1 MIFNKLELRNFKS
14 HVNTTL
20 NFNHGISL
28 IVGENGAGKSSI
40 FEAITFALFKE
51 SLVNNSDLVRTN
63 KGSSSK
69 IEMEVKLTFQANGID
84 YRIERSITKKGD
96 NTKANA
102 RLLRIRDEYDEI
114 VAQGVRQVDEEI
126 ELILNMNSKT
136 FLNAIH
142 IRQGEISDLI
152 EEKPANRKK
161 LIGQLLRIDDLE
173 KAYNEMP
180 KVTKDYELLRERL
193 DFKIEKEDELNS
205 QLEDLTNEHN
215 VILEQT
221 TQLNT
226 DLETLKKDNEAKN
239 QEKERLD
246 KQQSDLKELNV
257 KLQTENKLLE
267 TLNKTKEDLTN
278 KLTEVLSN
286 EEKMEELRPFCA
298 KLQVFNDFKESLFK
312 FNNLK
317 KDEASKNDTIE
328 KINEYKQTLENKK
341 ESHDRYVEIEGELK
355 ELTQNQTQLSSE
367 IKLIDEFETK
377 RKKAEVDI
385 QSKNTLME
393 KVITD
398 SKDVL
403 DNNEINFDEIK
414 LNELSDIVNNII
426 DSTKSEIN
434 EIDEK
439 IKENTI
445 LISSLQQEIKTSKK
459 PLLEIRKVE
468 NKCPTCQSDITPD
481 KKDQLI
487 NTYEVT
493 INENTTKINE
503 LNDLNKTL
511 TVEKSSKE
519 NDLKV
524 YDNLKNEI
532 NKNLRIPE
540 EIEGLTTEIEDLTK
554 KIEDLNEKRQSLEE
568 ITKSIE
574 EKTFEFKNL
583 EEDYKTYI
591 DAQTLLNNQ
600 EDEEKIKNELT
611 VITQSIKQ
619 IEEKLNELINT
630 ESELSLEIPEN
641 ELNKHISDL
650 TEKNAQFNQLEGSVK
665 YKEEY
670 ETKIKANDEEIQTK
684 QAEIDSITKK
694 IESCDYDEKTH
705 QEIIKAVEE
714 LTAKLNEINTVI
726 AVNQTN
732 LKNNED
738 KTKELEAK
746 IKENEK
752 YLAEFNAVNDYLDL
766 LEDLR
771 QYYGKNGIQ
780 NDLRSQSKPLIQKY
794 TREFF
799 DKFNFNYSDLLL
811 SDEYDISIYG
821 PDGKVKLGMVSGGE
835 KIAIALS
842 LRLAITQVM
851 SHGNIETILL
861 DEPTIHLDSFR
872 RKELINVLRSMS
884 IIPQMIIVTHDSE
897 LESAADTLIKIEKED
912 GISRVVDDS

>member
-1 MIFNKLELRNFKS
+1 MIFNKLELKNFKS

-20 NFNHGISL
+20 DFNHGISL

-63 KGSSSK
+63 KGTSDK
-69 IEMEVKLTFQANGID
+69 MEMEVKLTFQAGGID

-96 NTKANA
+96 NTKAGA
-102 RLLRIRDEYDEI
+102 RLIRIRNDSEEI

-152 EEKPANRKK
+152 DEKPANRKK

-180 KVTKDYELLRERL
+180 KVTKDYELLSERL
-193 DFKIEKEDELNS
+193 DFKIEPEEELNS

-215 VILEQT
+215 VISEQNVK
-221 TQLNT
+221 LNT
-226 DLETLKKDNEAKN
+226 DLETLKKDNEAKTT
-239 QEKERLD
+239 EKERLD
-246 KQQSDLKELNV
+246 KQQTDLKELNV
-257 KLQTENKLLE
+257 KLESENKLLE

-286 EEKMEELRPFCA
+286 EEKMEELRPFCN
-298 KLQVFNDFKESLFK
+298 KLQVFSDFKESLFK
-312 FNNLK
+312 FNTLK
-317 KDEASKNDTIE
+317 KDEASKNETIE
-328 KINEYKQTLENKK
+328 KINEYKQTLEDKK
-341 ESHDRYVEIEGELK
+341 ESHDMYVEIDGELK
-355 ELTQNQTQLSSE
+355 ELTQNQTQIASE
-367 IKLIDEFETK
+367 IKLIDEFEAK
-377 RKKAEVDI
+377 RKKAQTDI
-385 QSKNTLME
+385 QSKNTLLE
-393 KVITD
+393 KVMTD

-403 DNNEINFDEIK
+403 DDSEIDFDEIK
-414 LNELSDIVNNII
+414 LSELSDIVNSLI
-426 DSTKSEIN
+426 DSTKSEIK
-434 EIDEK
+434 ETDEK
-439 IKENTI
+439 IKDNTI

-493 INENTTKINE
+493 INENTTKISE
-503 LNDLNKTL
+503 LNDLNKSL
-511 TVEKSSKE
+511 SEEKSSKE

-532 NKNLRIPE
+532 NKNIRIPE
-540 EIEGLTTEIEDLTK
+540 EIDNLTAEIEDLTK
-554 KIEDLNEKRQSLEE
+554 KIEELTAKRQTLEE

-574 EKTFEFKNL
+574 EKTVEFKNL

-600 EDEEKIKNELT
+600 EDEEKLKSELT
-611 VITQSIKQ
+611 IITQSINE
-619 IEEKLNELINT
+619 IEEKLNELIKA
-630 ESELSLEIPEN
+630 ESELSIDIPED
-641 ELNKHISDL
+641 ELNKHIQKL

-670 ETKIKANDEEIQTK
+670 ETKIKANEAEIQTK
-684 QAEIDSITKK
+684 STEIDTIAKK

-705 QEIIKAVEE
+705 QDIIKQTED
-714 LTAKLNEINTVI
+714 LAKRLSEIGTVI

-732 LKNNED
+732 LKNNEE

-746 IKENEK
+746 ITENDK
-752 YLAEFNAVNDYLDL
+752 YIAEFNAVNDYLDL
-766 LEDLR
+766 LDDFR
-771 QYYGKNGIQ
+771 DYYGKNGIQ